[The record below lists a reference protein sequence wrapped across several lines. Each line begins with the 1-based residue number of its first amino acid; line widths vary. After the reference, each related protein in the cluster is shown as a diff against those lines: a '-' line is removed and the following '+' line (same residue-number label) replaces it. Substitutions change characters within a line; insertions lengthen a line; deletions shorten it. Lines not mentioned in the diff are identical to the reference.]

1 MPRGIELLVV
11 PTQFRQAGVERK
23 ELTTQL
29 RSSTSEV
36 RVVEC
41 LVHRVEADQHCV
53 NWANLRELRLE
64 FGDLLLE
71 EDLQAGS
78 CVRVIDSSGGDFA

>member
-1 MPRGIELLVV
+1 M
-11 PTQFRQAGVERK
+11 
-23 ELTTQL
+23 
-29 RSSTSEV
+29 
-36 RVVEC
+36 EC